1 MAKRVDEGR
10 DSLGSEFKKRAR
22 RRRAGE
28 HSSAEAEQARSRAPR
43 RNDLRPPLHMMDVP
57 ILELRGAKRQIH
69 KKDEAH
75 VTEVMTSFQAYGVCS
90 AILINGD
97 REIVDGHFM
106 VEAAKRLG
114 FETMPCIIIDH
125 LDREE
130 IRLLRL
136 ALNRIPRNAVFDLD
150 AIQLEMRELIDLGAP
165 IELSGF
171 SAQEIDQILLDDED
185 VGDPEEQDLEPDPR
199 APVVTRPGDL
209 WTLGPHAIAS
219 GNALVRED
227 YIRLLRGTAVRIV
240 LTDVPF
246 NVKIKGHV
254 TSGHHDEFE
263 MAAGEMT
270 RDEFINFNV
279 GWFMVAME
287 QLMDGGLF
295 ASFIDWRSV
304 ETLLMVGR
312 ELGLDLINLVVWAKT
327 NGGMGS
333 LYRSQHELLPLFKFG
348 TAPHVNNVELGKH
361 GRWRSNVWTAP
372 GASSLGSD
380 SREGLKLH
388 PTVKP
393 VALLEDALLDL
404 TDRGEAVLDP
414 FLGSGSTLIAAEKTG
429 RRAFGIELDAR
440 YVDVA
445 IRRWEALMGGHAIL
459 DETGETFAQ
468 VEARRAEG
476 REPDLKRLPKPRLR
490 IAAGTGQGAR

>member
-1 MAKRVDEGR
+1 
-10 DSLGSEFKKRAR
+10 
-22 RRRAGE
+22 
-28 HSSAEAEQARSRAPR
+28 
-43 RNDLRPPLHMMDVP
+43 
-57 ILELRGAKRQIH
+57 
-69 KKDEAH
+69 
-75 VTEVMTSFQAYGVCS
+75 
-90 AILINGD
+90 
-97 REIVDGHFM
+97 VDGHFM

-114 FETMPCIIIDH
+114 VDTMPCIVIDH
-125 LDREE
+125 LDATE
-130 IRLLRL
+130 IRVLRL

-150 AIQLEMRELIDLGAP
+150 AIQLEMRELVALDAP

-171 SAQEIDQILLDDED
+171 SVQEIDQILLDDDDGGEPED
-185 VGDPEEQDLEPDPR
+185 QDLEPDPR

-209 WTLGPHAIAS
+209 WTLGRHAIAS
-219 GNALVRED
+219 GNALARKD
-227 YIRLLRGTAVRIV
+227 YTRLLRGTPIRIV

-254 TSGHHDEFE
+254 TSGQHDEFE
-263 MAAGEMT
+263 MAAGEMS
-270 RDEFINFNV
+270 RDEFTNFNAS
-279 GWFMVAME
+279 WFMLAME
-287 QLMDGGLF
+287 PVMDGGLF

-304 ETLLMVGR
+304 EVLLMVGR

-333 LYRSQHELLPLFKFG
+333 LYRSQHELLPIFKVG
-348 TAPHVNNVELGKH
+348 TKPHVNNVELGKH

-404 TDRGEAVLDP
+404 THRGDAVLDP

-429 RRAFGIELDAR
+429 RRAFGIELDER

-445 IRRWEALMGGHAIL
+445 IRRWEALTGREATL

-468 VEARRAEG
+468 VAARRAEG

-490 IAAGTGQGAR
+490 IAAGSSQGAR